1 MAGFVLPA
9 GDTLRLRPFPSRGA
23 SMQTP
28 GQTDFA
34 IIPTR
39 EEIASVERDIRF
51 FPSSTADPQSLTPD
65 QVCQWNEDGYL
76 APLDVLN
83 SAEADDYRVYFDDL
97 LAQALAAGRDSYS
110 ISSAHLKHARV
121 WELLNHPNIV
131 GPIRDLLGVDVIG
144 WGAHFFCKL
153 PGDGKSVDWHQ
164 DCSYWPLTPTKAITA
179 WLAIDD
185 ADPENGCMEVFAG
198 SHTHGLIEFETSG
211 EGSGNVLDQSVRNP
225 ERYGRLI
232 ATPLAAGQMSLH
244 SDLLLHGSLP
254 NNSTRRRCGLTL
266 RYCPADVHAY
276 LGWNQKG
283 VVVSGSAAPQ
293 RWPGAPRPTTA

>member
-1 MAGFVLPA
+1 MKP
-9 GDTLRLRPFPSRGA
+9 T
-23 SMQTP
+23 T
-28 GQTDFA
+28 QTDFA

-39 EEIASVERDIRF
+39 DEIASVEREIRF
-51 FPSSTADPQSLTPD
+51 FPSTTTSPRMLSREQLAS
-65 QVCQWNEDGYL
+65 WNNDGYL
-76 APLDVLN
+76 APLDVLTPD
-83 SAEADDYRVYFDDL
+83 EAIDYRLYFDDL

-110 ISSAHLKHARV
+110 ISSAHMKHGRV
-121 WELLNHPNIV
+121 WDLLNHPNIV
-131 GPIRDLLGVDVIG
+131 GPIRDILGENVIG
-144 WGAHFFCKL
+144 WGAHFFCKM

-185 ADPENGCMEVFAG
+185 ADLENGCMEVAVG
-198 SHTHGLIEFETSG
+198 SHNQGLIPFETSDT
-211 EGSGNVLDQSVRNP
+211 GSGNVLDQSVKNP
-225 ERYGRLI
+225 QRFGTMR
-232 ATPLAAGQMSLH
+232 ATPLIAGQMSLH

-283 VVVSGSAAPQ
+283 VVVSGHTDPD
-293 RWPGAPRPTTA
+293 RWPNLPRPSTP

>member
-1 MAGFVLPA
+1 
-9 GDTLRLRPFPSRGA
+9 
-23 SMQTP
+23 MQTQTQD
-28 GQTDFA
+28 QTDFA

-39 EEIASVERDIRF
+39 EEIATVERDIRF
-51 FPSSTADPQSLTPD
+51 FPSTTTAPQSLSAD
-65 QVCQWNEDGYL
+65 QVRQWNEDGYL

-83 SAEADDYRVYFDDL
+83 PTEADDYRAYFDDL

-121 WELLNHPNIV
+121 WDLLNHPNIV
-131 GPIRDLLGVDVIG
+131 GPVRDLLGEDVIG

-185 ADPENGCMEVFAG
+185 ADLENGCMEVYAG
-198 SHTHGLIEFETSG
+198 SQNHGLIEFESSG
-211 EGSGNVLDQSVRNP
+211 EGSANVLDQTVRNP
-225 ERYGRLI
+225 ERFGRLI
-232 ATPLAAGQMSLH
+232 ATPLVAGQMSLH

-276 LGWNQKG
+276 LGWNRKG
-283 VVVSGSAAPQ
+283 VVVSGKADPRA
-293 RWPGAPRPTTA
+293 WPGATRPTAN

>member
-1 MAGFVLPA
+1 MKP
-9 GDTLRLRPFPSRGA
+9 T
-23 SMQTP
+23 T
-28 GQTDFA
+28 QTDFA

-39 EEIASVERDIRF
+39 DEIASVEREIRF
-51 FPSSTADPQSLTPD
+51 FPSTTTSPRMLSREQLAS
-65 QVCQWNEDGYL
+65 WNTDGYL
-76 APLDVLN
+76 APLDVLTPD
-83 SAEADDYRVYFDDL
+83 EAIDYRLYFDDL

-110 ISSAHLKHARV
+110 ISSAHMKHGRV
-121 WELLNHPNIV
+121 WDLLNHPNIV
-131 GPIRDLLGVDVIG
+131 GPIRDILGENVIG
-144 WGAHFFCKL
+144 WGAHFFCKM

-185 ADPENGCMEVFAG
+185 ADLENGCMEVAVG
-198 SHTHGLIEFETSG
+198 SHNQGLIPFETSDS
-211 EGSGNVLDQSVRNP
+211 GSANVLDQSVKNP
-225 ERYGRLI
+225 HRFGTMR
-232 ATPLAAGQMSLH
+232 ATPLIAGQMSLH

-283 VVVSGSAAPQ
+283 VVVSGHADPD
-293 RWPGAPRPTTA
+293 RWPNLPRPSTP